1 MPRAFST
8 IEQEQIRAKL
18 LASGKRLINKIGMK
32 RLTIDDLVREAS
44 ISKGSFYS
52 FYPSREDFILSVFES
67 WEAEYRGELLRE
79 VKEGEGSSKDRIE
92 RFILGAFR
100 IMEREPGLM
109 QMRPRDIEALVE
121 RLPPE
126 RVAAHQA
133 KDDSVLQDAFAAWG
147 QAGLIDMG
155 IAQGLQGL
163 AAALFSIA
171 VHRDDFPAG
180 SFEPTVRLL
189 AEALALRI
197 AGGAEGAKEGGA

>member
-1 MPRAFST
+1 MPRAFSQA
-8 IEQEQIRAKL
+8 EHEQIHAKL

-100 IMEREPGLM
+100 VMEREPGLM

-171 VHRDDFPAG
+171 VHRDDSPAG